1 MSDAALYHTTA
12 SALNSLNVVRQAAWL
27 SAAIAM
33 LSMVIA
39 PNPWWV
45 YALVLMAVLWLASI
59 YLHVRVR
66 LDAQLLDLLARN
78 LLLPTDLDSALVG
91 LRLKPK
97 PIDLTAKQRCV
108 ACLTLWYKAIVIDC
122 VLFLSSIVTLLF
134 AFF

>member
-12 SALNSLNVVRQAAWL
+12 SALNSLSVVRQAAWL
-27 SAAIAM
+27 GAAIAM
-33 LSMVIA
+33 LSTVIA

-59 YLHVRVR
+59 YLHVRLR

-91 LRLKPK
+91 LRLKKK
-97 PIDLTAKQRCV
+97 PIDLTEKQRCV
-108 ACLTLWYKAIVIDC
+108 ACLALWYKAIVIDC
-122 VLFLSSIVTLLF
+122 VLFLFSIVTLLF